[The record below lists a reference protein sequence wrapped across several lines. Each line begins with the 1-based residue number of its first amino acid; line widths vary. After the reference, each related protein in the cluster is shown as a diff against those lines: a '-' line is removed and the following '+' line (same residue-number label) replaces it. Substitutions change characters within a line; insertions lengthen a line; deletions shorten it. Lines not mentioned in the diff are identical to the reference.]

1 MQVSPILKKKIQRI
15 AMLIAIAFSA
25 GPVSAEDIR
34 LSPYAIEALRQSGD
48 IPNNFSEKDLP
59 DLIARFAERNDIYT
73 DPGSIYNFLG
83 TKAGRRSSPVPPKI
97 IDKTLKVIN
106 RYNPEVRQYKFDY
119 WWSYKNGE
127 DQVAICGHYDDARG
141 IQFIRMRV
149 SFSTGFSGVTEKD
162 IMTGEQAAGM
172 CLFGVLDEN

>member
-25 GPVSAEDIR
+25 SPVSAEDIR

-48 IPNNFSEKDLP
+48 IPNTFSEKDLP
-59 DLIARFAERNDIYT
+59 DLIARFAERNNIST
-73 DPGSIYNFLG
+73 GRSSIHNFLA
-83 TKAGRRSSPVPPKI
+83 TRTGRRSLPAPPKV
-97 IDKTLKVIN
+97 IDDTLEVVSK
-106 RYNPEVRQYKFDY
+106 YDPEVRRYKFDS
-119 WWSYKNGE
+119 WWTYKSGE
-127 DQVAICGHYDDARG
+127 GQVAICGGYDDAG
-141 IQFIRMRV
+141 SSHFIRVRV
-149 SFSTGFSGVTEKD
+149 FVSTDFAGVTEKD